1 MNERSY
7 GSEYSDVLSLT
18 SNNSDNMV
26 NNSEINSNNSNKKY
40 LIFWVLTCPIV
51 LKIFIL
57 QSNKK

>member
-26 NNSEINSNNSNKKY
+26 NNSEN
-40 LIFWVLTCPIV
+40 
-51 LKIFIL
+51 
-57 QSNKK
+57 